1 MQGKFKGYYIFFA
14 IGIATLSIR
23 ALLDSQFRNSTL
35 LYLLVPFCVS
45 ILIHELAPVREGEGV
60 GRYMA
65 RHLRDAT
72 IVMLGSSALL
82 FEGFICVLF
91 FMPIYYVL
99 VLVGFAFSAL
109 ADRGGGD
116 DEDGGPRVGAYAIPL
131 GVLLLSMEGLTEPT
145 TVARY
150 REATRVAVVEGSI
163 AELQANMARPI
174 VFPKERDWYLSI
186 FPLPDR
192 VEAGTLKAG
201 DIHRM
206 HFTYR
211 RWFFAN
217 LHQGEMHLRIA
228 EVSPRRIRTQIT
240 RDDSYLS
247 HYMRVEGTEVNFTDL
262 GGGRTRVALT
272 VKYRRLLD
280 PYWYFGPLQQAAA
293 ERSAGYLIQSIIAR
307 KAQVS

>member
-1 MQGKFKGYYIFFA
+1 MLNKLRGFYIFFA
-14 IGIATLSIR
+14 IGVATLSIR
-23 ALLDSQFRNSTL
+23 AILDSEFRNSTL

-45 ILIHELAPVREGEGV
+45 ILLHAVTPSNDIEGV
-60 GRYMA
+60 SVGRRLG

-91 FMPIYYVL
+91 FMPIYYLIVL
-99 VLVGFAFSAL
+99 IGFTFSAL

-116 DEDGGPRVGAYAIPL
+116 DDGPRVGAYAIPL
-131 GVLLLSMEGLTEPT
+131 GVLLLSAEGLSEPT
-145 TVARY
+145 TIERY
-150 REATRVAVVEGSI
+150 REATHVAVVQASV
-163 AELQANMARPI
+163 AQLQANMARPI
-174 VFPKERDWYLSI
+174 AFPKDRGWYLSI
-186 FPLPDR
+186 FPLPHS

-201 DIHRM
+201 DVHRL
-206 HFTYR
+206 HFEYR

-217 LHQGEMHLRIA
+217 IHRGEMHLRIA
-228 EVSPRRIRTQIT
+228 EVSPRRIRTQIV

-247 HYMRVEGTEVNFTDL
+247 HYMRVKCTEVHFTEL

-293 ERSAGYLIQSIIAR
+293 QRSAEYLIRSIIAR
-307 KAQVS
+307 EAKHA

>member
-1 MQGKFKGYYIFFA
+1 MLGRLRGFYIFFA
-14 IGIATLSIR
+14 IGVATLTIR
-23 ALLDSQFRNSTL
+23 AILDSDFRNSTL
-35 LYLLVPFCVS
+35 LYLLVPFGVS
-45 ILIHELAPVREGEGV
+45 ILLHELTPPREGEDLRV
-60 GRYMA
+60 GRRLG
-65 RHLRDAT
+65 RHLRDST

-91 FMPIYYVL
+91 FMPIYYIIVL
-99 VLVGFAFSAL
+99 IGFTFSAL
-109 ADRGGGD
+109 ADRGGD
-116 DEDGGPRVGAYAIPL
+116 DDGPRAGAYAIPL
-131 GVLLLSMEGLTEPT
+131 GVLLLSIEGLTEPT
-145 TVARY
+145 TVERY
-150 REATRVAVVEGSI
+150 REATHVAVVQGSI

-174 VFPKERDWYLSI
+174 AFPGSRDWYLSI

-201 DIHRM
+201 DVHRL

-217 LHQGEMHLRIA
+217 IHRGEMHLRID
-228 EVSPRRIRTQIT
+228 EVGPRRIRTRIV

-293 ERSAGYLIQSIIAR
+293 ERSAEYLIQSIIAR
-307 KAQVS
+307 EAGDA